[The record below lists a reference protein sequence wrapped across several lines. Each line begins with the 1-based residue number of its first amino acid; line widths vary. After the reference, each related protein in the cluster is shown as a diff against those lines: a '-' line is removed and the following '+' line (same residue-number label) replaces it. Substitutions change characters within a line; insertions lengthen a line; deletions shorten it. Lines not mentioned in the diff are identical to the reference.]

1 MTEPS
6 RTERRGRIAAVGAVS
21 LLTVSGLLNAP
32 MPAQANAATPPVGAP
47 QTTVAPTT
55 VPATAPTTTTTV
67 PNQTAII
74 SITDSPPAAA
84 PPAPTAPATAI
95 ISLGPAPETPAPAP
109 APLPA
114 PQVALPLPGR
124 VPGAPVVSSPRQ
136 VPAALEA
143 AAVRRRELNAR
154 VVEAEATVVGLEAEV
169 ASADAAAGDMRSQ
182 RQSVAAR
189 LDVAQD
195 RLHQEKQASLAPP
208 TTLAVPAPAPAKP
221 ASRKSPVAAV
231 WQKAVEL
238 SRSIL
243 PDPPASAVIVAN
255 GVRDRESSLRRQAR
269 LSASADAL
277 ARQIEELE
285 GRTSAAEVALAAKAQ
300 ELSDAR
306 RSLAEARNSLSAA
319 IADVTFG
326 PQAMG
331 ATLGSTSVDA
341 SRFAVADIPPD
352 YLTLYQEAA
361 TACPGLS
368 WTVLAAVGATESAHG
383 RTNAPGVR
391 DGANF
396 AGAMGPMQF
405 LSPTWAAYG
414 VDGDR
419 DGTAD
424 VYNPSDAVYG
434 AANYLCANGAADPA
448 RLAGAVWAYNHADW
462 YVRGVLELAI
472 RYGAAGLHTASV
484 DPAALLAN
492 PNLTLS
498 PQAGADIAAGRVDRR
513 VMEVLAAMAGG
524 HRISVSVIETGHSMH
539 VKGTDRVSNHYYGR
553 AVDIYEVDGAPV
565 SAANDGA
572 LELSV
577 ALLTADASIRPDE
590 FGSPWPELGHF
601 PGAFTD
607 ADHLGHLHL
616 GWSENPA
623 TVPTVDESHRE

>member
-6 RTERRGRIAAVGAVS
+6 RTGRQGWIAALGAVS
-21 LLTVSGLLNAP
+21 LLTVSGLLTLP
-32 MPAQANAATPPVGAP
+32 MPAAA
-47 QTTVAPTT
+47 T
-55 VPATAPTTTTTV
+55 VPATVPTTVPTTTTTV

-74 SITDSPPAAA
+74 SVTNSPPAPSTAPVAA
-84 PPAPTAPATAI
+84 APAPTAPATGI
-95 ISLGPAPETPAPAP
+95 IFVGPPPETPAPAP

-124 VPGAPVVSSPRQ
+124 VPGAPVVSSPRH

-154 VVEAEATVVGLEAEV
+154 VVETEANVVVLEGEV
-169 ASADAAAGDMRSQ
+169 ASADAEVGDMRSQ
-182 RQSVAAR
+182 SESLTAR
-189 LDVAQD
+189 LDAAQD
-195 RLHQEKQASLAPP
+195 RLHYEKQASPAPS
-208 TTLAVPAPAPAKP
+208 TVLAVPPPAPAKP
-221 ASRKSPVAAV
+221 ARKSPVAAV

-238 SRSIL
+238 SRSVL
-243 PDPPASAVIVAN
+243 PDPPASAVIVAD
-255 GVRDRESSLRRQAR
+255 GVRDRQSSLRRQAE

-277 ARQIEELE
+277 GRQLEELE
-285 GRTSAAEVALAAKAQ
+285 GRAAAAEVALAAKTQ

-306 RSLAEARNSLSAA
+306 RSLAEARNALSAA

-326 PQAMG
+326 PQALG

-341 SRFAVADIPPD
+341 SRFAVADIPAE
-352 YLTLYQEAA
+352 YLALYQEAA

-414 VDGDR
+414 VDGNR

-424 VYNPSDAVYG
+424 VYNPTDAVYG

-448 RLAGAVWAYNHADW
+448 RVAGALWAYNQADW
-462 YVRGVLELAI
+462 YVRKVLEQAI
-472 RYGAAGLHTASV
+472 RYGAAGLHAASV

-492 PNLTLS
+492 ANLLLS
-498 PQAGADIAAGRVDRR
+498 PQAGADLAAGKVDRR
-513 VMEVLAAMAGG
+513 VTEVLAAMAGR

-572 LELSV
+572 LELAV

-616 GWSENPA
+616 GWNENAPEFHQA
-623 TVPTVDESHRE
+623 KESGQ

>member
-1 MTEPS
+1 MAEPS
-6 RTERRGRIAAVGAVS
+6 RTGRQGRIAAVGAVA

-32 MPAQANAATPPVGAP
+32 MPAQANVATPPVGAP

-74 SITDSPPAAA
+74 SITDSPPA
-84 PPAPTAPATAI
+84 PAPATAI
-95 ISLGPAPETPAPAP
+95 ISVGPAPETPAPAP
-109 APLPA
+109 ALLPA

-124 VPGAPVVSSPRQ
+124 VPGTPVVSSPRQ
-136 VPAALEA
+136 VPAALAA

-154 VVEAEATVVGLEAEV
+154 VVEAEATVVVLEAEV
-169 ASADAAAGDMRSQ
+169 ASADAAVGDMRSQ
-182 RQSVAAR
+182 RESVAAR

-195 RLHQEKQASLAPP
+195 RLDQERQASLAPP
-208 TTLAVPAPAPAKP
+208 TALAVPAPAPAKP

-238 SRSIL
+238 GRSIL
-243 PDPPASAVIVAN
+243 REPPASAVIVAD
-255 GVRDRESSLRRQAR
+255 GIRDRESSLRRQAR

-277 ARQIEELE
+277 SHQLDELE
-285 GRTSAAEVALAAKAQ
+285 GRTSAAEAAVAAKAQ
-300 ELSDAR
+300 ELSEAR
-306 RSLAEARNSLSAA
+306 GSLAEARNALSAA

-341 SRFAVADIPPD
+341 SRFAVADIPAD

-424 VYNPSDAVYG
+424 VYNPRDAVYG

-448 RLAGAVWAYNHADW
+448 RLAGALWAYNHADW

-472 RYGAAGLHTASV
+472 RYGAAGLHADTV

-498 PQAGADIAAGRVDRR
+498 PEAGADLAAGRVDRR
-513 VMEVLAAMAGG
+513 VMEVLAAMAGD

-572 LELSV
+572 LELAV

-590 FGSPWPELGHF
+590 LGSPWPELGHF

-616 GWSENPA
+616 GWSQNPA
-623 TVPTVDESHRE
+623 TVPTVDQSHRE